1 MKLKSVKIENYK
13 SFGEENNILM
23 LDDLNTVIGKNESG
37 KSNLIEC
44 LSKINLSGITD
55 VNFFKKFNKN
65 TGKFP
70 KIGIVL
76 EPYSSEKKEY
86 NINDETLLTFNSQY
100 DIDMSGGLTEMIK
113 NNKLFQQN
121 REKLNELN
129 KNIVNSAF
137 SEQGQRDN
145 FRNLIAMINNAENKV
160 FINHNYV
167 KIIAERIYNNSM
179 YEEFSENLKQCISY
193 LVGIESL
200 LPIFIEVNDLS
211 LKSKYTKKYLED
223 SKESKVMLKHLLNC
237 MNVSFDDLMG
247 YWRLSSQDD
256 KINFVD
262 EFNSKLGN
270 IIDGFNNFYSQEH
283 VEMKASFEYD
293 SLNFVVRTTKKY
305 MNFDERSNGL
315 KWYLNM
321 YIQILSKTN
330 SENIE
335 NYIIL
340 IDEPGVYL
348 HVNAQKEVLN
358 LFEDF
363 SQKNN
368 QVIYTTH
375 SPFMIYENKLYR
387 TRLIIKDDEGNSN
400 IGNKYYSL
408 PHKMGSKTETITPLL
423 TAIGMNMNY
432 NILTFNSEK
441 INIIT
446 EGISD
451 YNYIKSYYC
460 KKGDKDIPNIIP
472 STSVDNIQNI
482 ASILIGWGCKFK
494 IVLDQDNAGRGQYK
508 VLTSRLLVDTSDIAF
523 VDGTN
528 EPNTKVKVTIEDV
541 FSDAIKKEIGITN
554 DDYNKEKAYYSLE
567 ALKKTENKELEYDD
581 ETMSN
586 FDKVINQLFD

>member
-13 SFGEENNILM
+13 SFGEENNVLM
-23 LDDLNTVIGKNESG
+23 VEDLNTVIGKNESG

-55 VNFFKKFNKN
+55 VDYFKKFNKN
-65 TGKFP
+65 TGKSP
-70 KIGIVL
+70 RLGIVL
-76 EPYSSEKKEY
+76 EPYLDERKKY
-86 NINDETLLTFNSQY
+86 NITSETLLIFNSQY

-113 NNKLFQQN
+113 SNKLFQQN

-129 KNIVNSAF
+129 KNVVNNVF
-137 SEQGQRDN
+137 SEQGQREN
-145 FRNLIAMINNAENKV
+145 FRNIISMINNAENKV
-160 FINHNYV
+160 FINYNYV
-167 KIIAERIYNNSM
+167 KVLVERIYNNSI
-179 YEEFSENLKQCISY
+179 YDEFSEYLKQCISY
-193 LVGIESL
+193 LGSIQSL
-200 LPIFIEVNDLS
+200 LPIFIEINDIS
-211 LKSKYTKKYLED
+211 LKSKYTRKYLED
-223 SKESKVMLKHLLNC
+223 SKESKVMLNHLLNC
-237 MNVSFDDLMG
+237 MKVSFDDLMG

-256 KINFVD
+256 KTNFEE
-262 EFNSKLGN
+262 EFNSKLRD
-270 IIDGFNNFYSQEH
+270 IIGRFNDFYSQEH
-283 VEMKASFEYD
+283 VEVKAVFEYD

-330 SENIE
+330 SGNIE

-348 HVNAQKEVLN
+348 HVNAQKELLN

-363 SQKNN
+363 SKNNN

-387 TRLIIKDDEGNSN
+387 TRLIIKDETGNSN

-432 NILTFNSEK
+432 SILNFDSEK
-441 INIIT
+441 INIVT

-451 YNYIKSYYC
+451 FNYIKSYYC
-460 KKGDKDIPNIIP
+460 QKGDKEIFNIIP
-472 STSVDNIQNI
+472 STSVDNIHNI
-482 ASILIGWGCKFK
+482 VSILIGWGCRFK
-494 IVLDQDNAGRGQYK
+494 IILDQDNAGRGQYK
-508 VLTSRLLVDTSDIAF
+508 VLTNRLVVDGSDIAF

-528 EPNTKVKVTIEDV
+528 VPNTKVNVTIEDV
-541 FSDAIKKEIGITN
+541 FSNAIKSEIGIMN

-567 ALKKTENKELEYDD
+567 ALKKIENKELEYDA
-581 ETMSN
+581 ETMNN
-586 FDKVINQLFD
+586 FDRLINQLFD